1 MTTLTLNA
9 AAVAPAAK
17 SGLFARIGTAIDA
30 FFAATRV
37 AGAIRGHNQPA
48 RRDLEILGIDPE
60 HKFNL

>member
-9 AAVAPAAK
+9 RTAAPASK
-17 SGLFARIGTAIDA
+17 SGIFARIGTAIDV

-48 RRDLEILGIDPE
+48 RGDLEILGIDPE
-60 HKFNL
+60 HKFSL